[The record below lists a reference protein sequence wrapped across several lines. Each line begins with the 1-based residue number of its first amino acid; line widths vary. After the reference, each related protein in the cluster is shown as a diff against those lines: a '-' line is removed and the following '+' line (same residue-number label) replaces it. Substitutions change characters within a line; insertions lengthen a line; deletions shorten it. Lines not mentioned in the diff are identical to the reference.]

1 MTELVLVR
9 HGETVW
15 HAENRYAGS
24 SDVELTERGAAQGR
38 DLARWAS
45 RQGEFAA
52 VLSSPLRRCR
62 RTAAPAAEA
71 AGLPLRC
78 EPRLRELHFGE
89 GEGMTRAEMRRAFGD
104 RLAAFHRDPAGSPLP
119 GGEDPAAAAGR
130 GLAALHDIAGEDP
143 AAAAGRGLAALHD
156 IAAAHP
162 DGTVLAVSHSTLIR
176 LVLCTVLGI
185 PLSEY
190 RRTFPELAN
199 TAPTTLRLRE
209 GRWSLIRFN
218 APLC

>member
-24 SDVELTERGAAQGR
+24 SDVPLTERGAEQGR
-38 DLARWAS
+38 DLAQWAS
-45 RQGEFAA
+45 RQGGFEA
-52 VLSSPLRRCR
+52 VFCSPLSRGRQ
-62 RTAAPAAEA
+62 TAAPAAEA

-78 EPRLRELHFGE
+78 EPRLREVHFGD
-89 GEGMTRAEMRRAFGD
+89 GEGMTAEEMRQAFGD
-104 RLAAFHRDPAGSPLP
+104 RLTAFHRDPAGSPLP
-119 GGEDPAAAAGR
+119 RGEDPAAAA
-130 GLAALHDIAGEDP
+130 E
-143 AAAAGRGLAALHD
+143 RGLAALHD

-162 DGTVLAVSHSTLIR
+162 DGTVLVVSHSTLIR
-176 LVLCTVLGI
+176 LVLCTVLGL

-190 RRTFPELAN
+190 RRTFPELGN
-199 TAPTTLRLRE
+199 TAPITLRLRE
-209 GRWSLIRFN
+209 GQWSLIRFN

>member
-9 HGETVW
+9 HGETAW

-24 SDVELTERGAAQGR
+24 SDVHLTEKGAEQGR
-38 DLARWAS
+38 ELARWAAKN
-45 RQGEFAA
+45 GEFAA
-52 VLSSPLRRCR
+52 VFCSPLSRCR
-62 RTAAPAAEA
+62 RTAEPAAEA
-71 AGLPLRC
+71 TGLPLRR
-78 EPRLRELHFGE
+78 EPRLREVHFGD
-89 GEGMTRAEMRRAFGD
+89 GEGMTAEEMRRSFGD

-119 GGEDPAAAAGR
+119 GGESPAAAAER
-130 GLAALHDIAGEDP
+130 GVAAL
-143 AAAAGRGLAALHD
+143 RD

-162 DGTVLAVSHSTLIR
+162 DGRVLAVSHNTLIR
-176 LVLCTVLGI
+176 LVLCSVLGL

-190 RRTFPELAN
+190 RRTFPELGN
-199 TAPTTLRLRE
+199 TAPTILRLRE

>member
-24 SDVELTERGAAQGR
+24 SDVQLTERGVEQGR
-38 DLARWAS
+38 ELAEWAS

-52 VLSSPLRRCR
+52 VLCSPLSRCR
-62 RTAAPAAEA
+62 QTAAPAAEA

-78 EPRLRELHFGE
+78 EPRLREVHFGAA
-89 GEGMTRAEMRRAFGD
+89 EGMTTEQMRQAFGD
-104 RLAAFHRDPAGSPLP
+104 RVAAFHRDPAGSPLP
-119 GGEDPAAAAGR
+119 GGEDPAAAAER
-130 GLAALHDIAGEDP
+130 GLAALHDT
-143 AAAAGRGLAALHD
+143 
-156 IAAAHP
+156 AAAHP
-162 DGTVLAVSHSTLIR
+162 DGNVLVVSHNTLIR

-190 RRTFPELAN
+190 RRTFPELGNA
-199 TAPTTLRLRE
+199 APTTLRLRE
-209 GRWSLIRFN
+209 GHWSLIRFN
-218 APLC
+218 SPLCAER

>member
-130 GLAALHDIAGEDP
+130 GLAALHDIA
-143 AAAAGRGLAALHD
+143 
-156 IAAAHP
+156 AAHP
-162 DGTVLAVSHSTLIR
+162 DGTVLAVSHNTLIR